1 MLIQYLEVF
10 MNVMTSAEAAK
21 LWNISQRRVQEY
33 CKEGKIKGA
42 QMLGDRWFL
51 PKNAVKP
58 EEKVGRPRKKS

>member
-1 MLIQYLEVF
+1 
-10 MNVMTSAEAAK
+10 MNIMTSAEAAK

-42 QMLGDRWFL
+42 TMVGDRWLL

-58 EEKVGRPRKKS
+58 EEKVGRPKGKTKATM